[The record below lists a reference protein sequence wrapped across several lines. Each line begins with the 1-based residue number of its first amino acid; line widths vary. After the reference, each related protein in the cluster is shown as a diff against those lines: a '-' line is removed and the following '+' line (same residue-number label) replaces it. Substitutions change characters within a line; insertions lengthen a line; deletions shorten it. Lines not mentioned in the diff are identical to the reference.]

1 MLSKPTALSD
11 IVVTN
16 VILLLRNR
24 VLGSTNPVHSPI
36 FLCFLTV
43 CRAALIWALAMA
55 LESNTEMKGC

>member
-16 VILLLRNR
+16 VMLLLRNR

-36 FLCFLTV
+36 FLCFLEV
-43 CRAALIWALAMA
+43 CRAALCPHVY
-55 LESNTEMKGC
+55 SNDSL